1 MISITAIIKSKQEN
15 IEQIRNMIKHLV
27 TETRKEAAC
36 VRYDLHVTE
45 NVFIIWEEWQDQP
58 GLDLHNNQPH
68 LLDFIKQSEDLVS
81 SPIQVYKT
89 TQLL

>member
-15 IEQIRNMIKHLV
+15 IEQVQNMVHHLV

-36 VRYDLHVTE
+36 VRYDLHTTE
-45 NVFIIWEEWQDQP
+45 NVFIIWEEWKDQP
-58 GLDLHNNQPH
+58 GLDIHNNQPY
-68 LLDFIKQSEDLVS
+68 LLDFVNQTEDLLA

-89 TQLL
+89 TQSL